1 MRRAALIAMIVLAL
15 AAATA
20 RGGDARPALGTCAPK
35 TVAGAKWRVL
45 TTTGVSCGTAYGIV
59 GRLAGRRIPP
69 SHVYAGTYAGMK
81 CFGGPNPG
89 GLPRS
94 IVCGTKSKLH
104 VFSAYKGL

>member
-1 MRRAALIAMIVLAL
+1 MRRAAGIATVVLAL

-20 RGGDARPALGTCAPK
+20 EGGAARTSLGTCPPK

-45 TTTGVSCGTAYGIV
+45 NTQGVTCGNAYGIV
-59 GRLAGRRIPP
+59 GRLAGRRIPG
-69 SHVYAGTYAGMK
+69 SRVYRGTYGGMR

-94 IVCGTKSKLH
+94 IICGTSSKTH
-104 VFSAYKGL
+104 FFSAYKGL